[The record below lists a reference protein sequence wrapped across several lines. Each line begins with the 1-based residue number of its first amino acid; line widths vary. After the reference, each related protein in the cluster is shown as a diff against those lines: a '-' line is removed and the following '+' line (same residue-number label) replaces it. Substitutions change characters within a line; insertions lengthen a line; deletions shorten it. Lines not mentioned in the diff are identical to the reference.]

1 MGELTQ
7 IIGIVIAVVFAAL
20 GVVAGHLRG
29 KSVGRKEGRQE
40 EQKEQVAK
48 EADSLKAEKEARQK
62 DAENSKRIDDEIA
75 GYQPG
80 DANQWLRENA
90 NRDRE

>member
-20 GVVAGHLRG
+20 AAAAGHLRG
-29 KSVGRKEGRQE
+29 KSVGKKEGQE
-40 EQKEQVAK
+40 EERKNQLAV
-48 EADSLKAEKEARQK
+48 EADSLKAEKEARQE
-62 DAENSKRIDDEIA
+62 DAKNSKRIDDEIA
-75 GYQPG
+75 NYQHG
-80 DANQWLRENA
+80 DANQWLRQNA

>member
-7 IIGIVIAVVFAAL
+7 IIGIIGAVLFAAIGLVL
-20 GVVAGHLRG
+20 GHFSG
-29 KSVGRKEGRQE
+29 KYTGRKEGRQE

-48 EADSLKAEKEARQK
+48 EADSLKAEKEARQE
-62 DAENSKRIDDEIA
+62 DAKNSKRIDDEIA